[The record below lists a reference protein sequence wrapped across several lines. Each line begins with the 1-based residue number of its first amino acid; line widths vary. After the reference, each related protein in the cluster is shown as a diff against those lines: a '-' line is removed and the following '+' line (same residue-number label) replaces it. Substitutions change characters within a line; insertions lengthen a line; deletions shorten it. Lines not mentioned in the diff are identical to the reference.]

1 MRPSAA
7 SIAQYGQHI
16 MTWAIFDDSHT
27 RGIIEMISS
36 GSERVLTVVG
46 GALLD
51 ETVRRT
57 LKERFRDEPGIVANI
72 LEVER
77 PLGSLG
83 AKIDVLYLLYGIE
96 QTREALKGLAGVR
109 NFFAHNLDAS
119 FDSVDKEFLKAMSR
133 LRLHENRTHYPHHL
147 YGGDGPYAIESI
159 KNRRTQFVVN
169 LKLGLIMLMRDRVSH
184 RTHTNQPLTDGEI
197 RAQFEK
203 KPAEEKP

>member
-1 MRPSAA
+1 
-7 SIAQYGQHI
+7 

-36 GSERVLTVVG
+36 GSERVLAIVG

-57 LKERFRDEPGIVANI
+57 LKERFRNDPGIVANI

-77 PLGSLG
+77 PLGNLG
-83 AKIDVLYLLYGIE
+83 AKIDVLYLLHGIDN
-96 QTREALKGLAGVR
+96 QIREALKGLAGVR

-119 FDSVDKEFLKAMSR
+119 FDSVDKKFLKAMSR
-133 LRLHENRTHYPHHL
+133 LRLHKNRTHYPHHL
-147 YGGDGPYAIESI
+147 YGGDGPHLIEPI
-159 KNRRTQFVVN
+159 KNRQTQFVVN

-184 RTHTNQPLTDGEI
+184 RTHTNQPLTDDEI